1 MRGEHQRSHPQQLM
15 FSGIIPACAGSTP
28 PQGRR
33 PPRPRDHPRM
43 RGEHIP
49 CAMAFCSRLGSSP
62 HARGA
67 QHADRVGGN
76 ASGIIPACAGSTA
89 LLSLVV
95 AAGQDH
101 PRMRGEHRAS
111 RGGQCGAKGSSPHA
125 RGALVYE
132 MCRLNPS
139 GIIPACA
146 GSTRARCGPGPW
158 SGDHPRMRGEHASAR
173 PPARRGWDHPRMRGE
188 HENTEHDVMTV
199 QGSSP
204 HARGA
209 HSVYLAARS
218 LGGIIPAC
226 AGSTPRACGRSL
238 GSRDHPRMRGEHAAN
253 NASRGG
259 VGGSSPHARGALS
272 LQMAEAREL
281 GIIPACAGSTR
292 VSARG
297 RAHLGDHPR
306 MRGEHRGADSGRA
319 GWAGSSPHARGAH
332 ER

>member
-1 MRGEHQRSHPQQLM
+1 MRGEHQRTPGPPSPTSGSSPHARGAQPQVSYPARPGRIIPACAGSTRSWCRCSRRGWDHPRMRGEHTYDTVAYVGLVGSSPHARGAHGSEDGKHRLWGIIPACAGSTRWHSSELAMVRDHPRMRGEHQRSHSQQLM

-146 GSTRARCGPGPW
+146 GSTRLLWPG
-158 SGDHPRMRGEHASAR
+158 
-173 PPARRGWDHPRMRGE
+173 
-188 HENTEHDVMTV
+188 DV
-199 QGSSP
+199 
-204 HARGA
+204 
-209 HSVYLAARS
+209 
-218 LGGIIPAC
+218 
-226 AGSTPRACGRSL
+226 
-238 GSRDHPRMRGEHAAN
+238 
-253 NASRGG
+253 
-259 VGGSSPHARGALS
+259 
-272 LQMAEAREL
+272 
-281 GIIPACAGSTR
+281 
-292 VSARG
+292 
-297 RAHLGDHPR
+297 
-306 MRGEHRGADSGRA
+306 
-319 GWAGSSPHARGAH
+319 
-332 ER
+332 